1 MFGKDISKLI
11 DIESI
16 APSHSNRS
24 KSSKELYTTQGQDFP
39 SSPPFVS
46 KGISGTTVTEQ
57 PNRTGRVLQFD

>member
-16 APSHSNRS
+16 APNHSNRS

-39 SSPPFVS
+39 SNPPSSF
-46 KGISGTTVTEQ
+46 KGINGTTVTEQ
-57 PNRTGRVLQFD
+57 PNQTARELQFD